1 MRHTFTVSNL
11 VYPAVVKWRR
21 IVENGVALLIRS
33 IQLDVSFG
41 VEFPNYGR

>member
-1 MRHTFTVSNL
+1 MRHTLTVSNL

-21 IVENGVALLIRS
+21 IVEDGDSLFLYEV
-33 IQLDVSFG
+33 QLDVSFG